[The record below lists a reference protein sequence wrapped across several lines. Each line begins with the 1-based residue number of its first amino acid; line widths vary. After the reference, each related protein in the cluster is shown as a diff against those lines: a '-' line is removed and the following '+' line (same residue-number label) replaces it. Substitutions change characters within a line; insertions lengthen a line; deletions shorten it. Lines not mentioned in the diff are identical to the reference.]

1 MKQRPDVTLPYL
13 RVDRMP
19 FEEFDEPKTRPL
31 DAAIMGRMWER
42 TRRYR
47 RGIWINLGITVVLVS
62 LELVPPRLTKYIID
76 VNIPQNDPW
85 GLSLSVGI
93 LLATVLIMLVLI
105 RLHIGRVVSI
115 GERMVFDLRE
125 EIFRHLQLLS
135 LSYYDKV
142 KVGRIIARGTSDLAA
157 MRNTIVWG
165 LPRILHAI
173 LMMAGTLVM
182 MVLLSWK
189 LFVAVCVIVP
199 LLWAANTW
207 FRRHISQAWRNVRE
221 TQSRIVATLAENI
234 NGMRVVQAYAREQ
247 HNLGVFHDLQ
257 SESYNRHLVAA
268 KIVGTYLP
276 SLGLINA
283 VGMGIILIYGGWLV
297 WQGQVPIGTLVAFAM
312 YQELLLGPIH
322 EMGDIYNEAL
332 HAMAGGERIFTLL
345 DEKPEV
351 HDQADAYALPPI
363 EGRVVFDHVTFG
375 YNPEHPV
382 LHDITFEAIPGQTI
396 ALVGPTGAGKSTVV
410 KLVTRFYDIQQG
422 DIRIDDHSIRNV
434 TLESLHRQMGIVS
447 QRNFIFSGTIMDNMR
462 YARPD
467 AADAEV
473 IEAARALGADEVIER
488 LPDGYYTKVSERGE
502 SLSLGQRQLVC
513 FTRAMVAD
521 PRIFILDEATSSIDP
536 QTELRIQHALDRL
549 LSHRTSFVIAHRL
562 STIRHAD
569 QVLFIDGGRLI
580 ERGTHDEL
588 LAFGGRYRALYEEFV
603 RTV

>member
-1 MKQRPDVTLPYL
+1 
-13 RVDRMP
+13 MP

-31 DAAIMGRMWER
+31 DAAIIGRMWER
-42 TRRYR
+42 LRPYR
-47 RGIWINLGITVVLVS
+47 RAVWAYLAITVALVA

-76 VNIPQNDPW
+76 VNIMNKDVG
-85 GLSLSVGI
+85 GLAISIGI
-93 LLATVLIMLVLI
+93 LLLSVLMLLVLW
-105 RLHIGRVVSI
+105 RVHITRVVSI
-115 GERMVFDLRE
+115 GERVVFNLRE
-125 EIFRHLQLLS
+125 EIFRHLQFLS

-142 KVGRIIARGTSDLAA
+142 KAGRIIARGTSDLAA

-173 LMMAGTLVM
+173 LMVVGTLVM
-182 MVLLSWK
+182 MIVLSWK

-199 LLWAANTW
+199 LLGLANNW
-207 FRRHISQAWRNVRE
+207 FRRNISQAWRNVRE

-247 HNLGVFHDLQ
+247 HNLGIFQDLQ
-257 SESYNRHLVAA
+257 TESYSRHMVAA
-268 KIVGTYLP
+268 RIVGTYLP

-283 VGMGIILIYGGWLV
+283 VGKGIILVYGGWLV
-297 WQGQVPIGTLVAFAM
+297 WQGQVQIGTLVAFAM
-312 YQELLLGPIH
+312 YQDLLLGPIH

-351 HDQADAYALPPI
+351 HNRPTAYVLPPI
-363 EGRVVFDHVTFG
+363 EGHVVFDNVTFG

-382 LHDITFEAIPGQTI
+382 LHEVSFEVQPGQTI

-410 KLVTRFYDIQQG
+410 KLVARFYDIQRG
-422 DIRIDDHSIRNV
+422 DIRIDGHSIAEV
-434 TLESLHRQMGIVS
+434 TLESLHRQMGMVS
-447 QRNFIFSGTIMDNMR
+447 QRNFIFSGTIMDNLR
-462 YARPD
+462 YARPEASD
-467 AADAEV
+467 DEV
-473 IEAARALGADEVIER
+473 IAAARALGSHEMIER
-488 LPDGYYTKVSERGE
+488 LPDGYYTRVSERGE

-521 PRIFILDEATSSIDP
+521 PRIFILDEATSSVDP
-536 QTELRIQHALDRL
+536 QTERRIQHALNRL
-549 LSHRTSFVIAHRL
+549 LIHRTSFVIAHRL

-588 LAFGGRYRALYEEFV
+588 LALGGRYRMLYEEFI
-603 RTV
+603 RTT